1 VASSLRHFQL
11 ELVRS
16 CEVDF
21 SYVSENMISEHLCLT
36 LHVAGRARGGGRR
49 NATSSSFLLS
59 LTTQRVGEIALKD
72 WTQINW

>member
-21 SYVSENMISEHLCLT
+21 SYVSEDMIGEHLCLT
-36 LHVAGRARGGGRR
+36 LHVAGRARGGGQR
-49 NATSSSFLLS
+49 NAASSSFLLS
-59 LTTQRVGEIALKD
+59 LTTQRVGRIALKD
-72 WTQINW
+72 WTQINS

>member
-36 LHVAGRARGGGRR
+36 LHVAGRARGGGPR
-49 NATSSSFLLS
+49 NAASSSFLLS
-59 LTTQRVGEIALKD
+59 LTTQRVGGIALKD